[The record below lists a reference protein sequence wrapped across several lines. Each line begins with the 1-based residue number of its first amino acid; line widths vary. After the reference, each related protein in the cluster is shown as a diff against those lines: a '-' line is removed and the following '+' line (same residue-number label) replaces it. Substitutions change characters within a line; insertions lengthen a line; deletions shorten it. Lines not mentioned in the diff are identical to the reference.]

1 MLLDAKAFFSK
12 LKIAELLDP
21 ETRGKKSA
29 LDRHHLFPRAYLA
42 KLGIQDRREVNQVA
56 NLALI
61 EWTDNELIGDRPPKE
76 YMPRLRER
84 LSPDE
89 LAEMNFWHA
98 LPDGWEDMDYHD
110 FLEARRKLMALV
122 IRRGFEKLRK
132 GGTP

>member
-1 MLLDAKAFFSK
+1 M
-12 LKIAELLDP
+12 
-21 ETRGKKSA
+21 
-29 LDRHHLFPRAYLA
+29 
-42 KLGIQDRREVNQVA
+42 A

-122 IRRGFEKLRK
+122 IRRGFEKLRE